1 MVVNH
6 QGVLMT
12 FEFQRFA
19 LTAAL
24 SVALCAAALGGQHSK
39 AKSNPPA
46 EPPAKTTQPATHFTQ
61 GTITSIGANQMV
73 ITKKVRGKAEQASF
87 TLNSETQRD
96 GSLAAGT
103 RVSIQYREA
112 KGQKIAAAVRELTAK
127 ITAMPDKIAFKSRS
141 KS

>member
-1 MVVNH
+1 
-6 QGVLMT
+6 MT

-19 LTAAL
+19 LIAAL

-61 GTITSIGANQMV
+61 GTIASISANQMV
-73 ITKKVRGKAEQASF
+73 ITKKVRGKAEHSSF
-87 TLNSETQRD
+87 TLDSQTQGN

-103 RVSIQYREA
+103 RVSVQYREV
-112 KGQKIAAAVRELTAK
+112 KGQKIAVAFRELTAK
-127 ITAMPDKIAFKSRS
+127 TTATPDKTAFKSRS